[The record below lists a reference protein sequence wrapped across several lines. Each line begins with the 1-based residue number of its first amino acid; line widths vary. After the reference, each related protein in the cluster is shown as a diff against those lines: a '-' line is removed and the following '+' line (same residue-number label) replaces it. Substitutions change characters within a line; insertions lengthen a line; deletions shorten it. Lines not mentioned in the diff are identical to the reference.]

1 MSSAWFQS
9 WVLGPVAF
17 ESSAMAAGRGPWH
30 HACVSMD
37 RRTDRTSGRASA
49 GLLVVIALVVVGAWL
64 LRGRDGSVAPAG
76 GTAPGVETPRS
87 TPAPAPTPAP
97 PRAADRG
104 ERHDLSADE
113 ARGGHTLARHV
124 GRSDDD
130 LRERLDSEGISTAS
144 TWSSREVAE
153 RTVARALRDNA
164 DRIDNWSSRR
174 GNRPNLELDYRGNR
188 GEPLGRC
195 MRRGRE
201 SVDCFDAVVVLRWR
215 GQDYYVLTSYP
226 EPSR

>member
-1 MSSAWFQS
+1 MQ
-9 WVLGPVAF
+9 
-17 ESSAMAAGRGPWH
+17 
-30 HACVSMD
+30 
-37 RRTDRTSGRASA
+37 RRRDGTSGRTSA
-49 GLLVVIALVVVGAWL
+49 GLLVVVALVVVGAWL
-64 LRGRDGSVAPAG
+64 LRGRDGSLPSAG
-76 GTAPGVETPRS
+76 TVGTAPRVETPRS
-87 TPAPAPTPAP
+87 APAQTPAPAPAP
-97 PRAADRG
+97 QRTTDRA

-124 GRSDDD
+124 GKSDDD
-130 LRERLDSEGISTAS
+130 LRERLDREGISTAS

-153 RTVARALRDNA
+153 RTIARTLRDNG

-188 GEPLGRC
+188 SEPLGRC
-195 MRRGRE
+195 MRRGRDA
-201 SVDCFDAVVVLRWR
+201 VDCFNAVVVLRWR

>member
-1 MSSAWFQS
+1 MQR
-9 WVLGPVAF
+9 LRDGT
-17 ESSAMAAGRGPWH
+17 AGR
-30 HACVSMD
+30 
-37 RRTDRTSGRASA
+37 TSA
-49 GLLVVIALVVVGAWL
+49 GMLVVIALIVVGAWL
-64 LRGRDGSVAPAG
+64 LRGRDGSLPPAG
-76 GTAPGVETPRS
+76 TVGTAPRVETPRS
-87 TPAPAPTPAP
+87 APPQAPAPAPSPQRT
-97 PRAADRG
+97 ADRG

-124 GRSDDD
+124 GKSDDD

-153 RTVARALRDNA
+153 RTIARTLRDNS

-188 GEPLGRC
+188 SEPLGRC
-195 MRRGRE
+195 MRRGRDA
-201 SVDCFDAVVVLRWR
+201 VDCFNAVVVLRSR